1 VAPRAASRPH
11 SRAMRLLLVTLL
23 LALGVAAPAAADSL
37 VYVKDGNVFSA
48 RPDGSQQR
56 QITRDGSPQD
66 PYGSPSQADDGT
78 ILAVRGSRFYKFGRD
93 GSSLGP
99 PLDSLLT
106 RKPAAIGAVGPF
118 DARISPDGSR
128 FASWLGIMGGYYD
141 YATNRYYY
149 DPQSA
154 VVYQSVAD
162 GTPLGQTMFYEE
174 PSWLADSNRLL
185 LWDSMNGGV
194 PQVAAGAM
202 GADHNHFAGWF
213 HDYDTHD
220 YELWNPLGAGE
231 LTRSGTRLA
240 ALRAGGTMGEGYM
253 ARGRF
258 NGITI
263 YDVGGLDRAPALW
276 PCVIQDDNGGELTP
290 PSWSPSGDALVWSA
304 PDGIWTTPVRSR
316 CEELAPKLVI
326 PGGREPD
333 WGPSD
338 PAGAAAGPAQPGGGQ
353 APARAATVKVAGSV
367 KRGALL
373 RRGLTVRVEC
383 PAACSVDAKAGRL
396 ARGRAKGAG
405 TVQAKVRL
413 TKQGRRAVKRGAR
426 RLTVKV
432 TVRQEGQAAQTA
444 SRAVRIRR

>member
-1 VAPRAASRPH
+1 VAPLTNPGAH
-11 SRAMRLLLVTLL
+11 SQVMRLLLLTLL
-23 LALGVAAPAAADSL
+23 LALGVAAPAAADSI
-37 VYVKDGNVFSA
+37 VYVKDGNVFTA

-78 ILAVRGSRFYKFGRD
+78 ILAVRGSRFAKFGRD

-118 DARISPDGSR
+118 DARISPDGTR

-141 YATNRYYY
+141 YATNTYYN

-154 VVYQSVAD
+154 VVYQSAAD

-174 PSWLADSNRLL
+174 PSWLGDSNRLL

-194 PQVAAGAM
+194 PQVATGTI

-220 YELWNPLGAGE
+220 YEVWNPLGAGE
-231 LTRSGTRLA
+231 LTRSGNRLA

-263 YDVGGLDRAPALW
+263 YDVAGLDRTPTLW
-276 PCVIQDDNGGELTP
+276 PCVIQDDDFNELTP
-290 PSWSPSGDALVWSA
+290 PSWSPSGDALAWSA

-316 CEELAPKLVI
+316 CDELAPKLVI

-333 WGPSD
+333 WGPAD
-338 PAGAAAGPAQPGGGQ
+338 VAATPPAPPGGGDHAVPGPKVKVPAKIDRRGAAARGVTVRATCGAECRVTAGGRMARGK
-353 APARAATVKVAGSV
+353 ARGTGTVKARA
-367 KRGALL
+367 
-373 RRGLTVRVEC
+373 
-383 PAACSVDAKAGRL
+383 
-396 ARGRAKGAG
+396 
-405 TVQAKVRL
+405 RL
-413 TKQGRRAVKRGAR
+413 TPKGRRAVKRGAR
-426 RLTVKV
+426 RLLLKVKV
-432 TVRQEGQAAQTA
+432 SQDGRPPLRYAGQ
-444 SRAVRIRR
+444 VRIRR